1 MNKITT
7 IILPLVALS
16 FLTFCSSQDN
26 GPTQPTTPT
35 YYCSI
40 NKTTYYSETQYKAYC
55 VPSSSSTQPSYYCSI
70 NNTTYYSES
79 QYKANCI
86 DKPISSSSAAEY
98 CCARTG
104 TCYPSQALY
113 NIQCSDSPSKTQS
126 SSSTACTTCDCNSRF
141 NDVYNSMKNT
151 ASCASLGEKR
161 CKEYVAGQV
170 GCKL

>member
-1 MNKITT
+1 MNKTATT
-7 IILPLVALS
+7 VLTLMAIS
-16 FLTFCSSQDN
+16 FLTFCSSEDD
-26 GPTQPTTPT
+26 GPTQPSTPT

-79 QYKANCI
+79 QYKINCV
-86 DKPISSSSAAEY
+86 DKPTSSSSAAEY

-104 TCYPSQALY
+104 TCYPSQTLY

-126 SSSTACTTCDCNSRF
+126 SSSKACTTCDCNSRF
-141 NDVYNSMKNT
+141 QDVYNTMKNT
-151 ASCASLGEKR
+151 ASCSSLGESG
-161 CKEYVAGQV
+161 CKAIVARQV